1 MTNEILPKNVLG
13 KELPLWLTE
22 INPTSIHEDS
32 GLTPGLAQ
40 WAKDLALLWLWC
52 RLATV
57 APIRPLDRELPYAVS
72 KALKS
77 GGGEAKLKYLLS
89 CPSEHTQQRL

>member
-1 MTNEILPKNVLG
+1 MAQWTRN
-13 KELPLWLTE
+13 
-22 INPTSIHEDS
+22 HEVA
-32 GLTPGLAQ
+32 GLIPGLAQ

-77 GGGEAKLKYLLS
+77 GGGK
-89 CPSEHTQQRL
+89 QN